1 MPLIIGAAIVYFI
14 KESEFKFNDLSL
26 QSQDSLDCGFTDH
39 FNKFLTDKGN
49 FYVNQGYSIFK
60 FNRPDIKCSSYG
72 GKRS

>member
-1 MPLIIGAAIVYFI
+1 MVAAIIYFI
-14 KESEFKFNDLSL
+14 KESNLKLDDLSL

-49 FYVNQGYSIFK
+49 FNVYQGYSSFK
-60 FNRPDIKCSSYG
+60 FNRADIKCSSYG